1 MLCTVITTVLFL
13 TRVTRVLLYFLG
25 SGPIWLDDMNCKGS
39 ESSLSECCVKGWG
52 VLTAHIKR
60 MQEWSVRLVRHLLDH
75 TEITVLARGNRF
87 KLFCLVVFIFL
98 FYSFSLVF
106 VEMFYYFDISS
117 MKASIVKY
125 SVSLKKRILIVRY
138 LKKE

>member
-1 MLCTVITTVLFL
+1 M
-13 TRVTRVLLYFLG
+13 
-25 SGPIWLDDMNCKGS
+25 
-39 ESSLSECCVKGWG
+39 
-52 VLTAHIKR
+52 
-60 MQEWSVRLVRHLLDH
+60 RLVRHLLDH

-87 KLFCLVVFIFL
+87 KLYCLVVFIFL

-117 MKASIVKY
+117 MKAGIVKY